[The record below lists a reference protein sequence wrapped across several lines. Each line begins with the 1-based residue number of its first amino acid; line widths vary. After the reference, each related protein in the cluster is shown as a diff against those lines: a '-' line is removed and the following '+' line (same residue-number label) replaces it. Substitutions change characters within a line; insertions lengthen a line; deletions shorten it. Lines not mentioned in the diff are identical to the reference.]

1 MSYLKGF
8 SGKKPHWYLVFPW
21 IQSIANSES
30 TEIYFQC
37 SRRMVIAMRNFK
49 QLSPSLELCLCS
61 HCASI
66 YYEDHG
72 CHIERADLGQVVF
85 EPCDICKNPHGYDFL
100 IWDVSSVQNRNSH
113 VCGGR
118 RK

>member
-1 MSYLKGF
+1 
-8 SGKKPHWYLVFPW
+8 
-21 IQSIANSES
+21 
-30 TEIYFQC
+30 
-37 SRRMVIAMRNFK
+37 MRNFK

-118 RK
+118 TK